1 MAAQVIDERENRELT
16 DDEKREALERQQ
28 KEKQLI
34 DFRNRYNNPNL
45 LSQYTW
51 EQLKAAA
58 KDGSL
63 KAAGFGDIQ
72 WDEKAGKFHTPSMF
86 NDHPI
91 TLKPDGKGG
100 VMPVAEEA
108 HRGWIQEH
116 KKDLWKLAAV
126 AAAAY
131 FGPGLL
137 KSLAGSG
144 SGAAG
149 LSSAELASAAASHS
163 VGALSAAEVAAAG
176 SASLAAPLTAAE
188 ILATGA
194 GGLGAATAGSGL
206 LSGAEMAATYGG
218 KVGAMT
224 AAEVAAGGAGVA
236 PLTAAEIASAG
247 TAGSGLLSG
256 AEMAA
261 KYGNQVGALTPAEV
275 AAGGSGVAPL
285 TTAEI
290 AGESSGLLSGAE
302 MAAKYGNK
310 VGALTPEQ
318 VAAGGSGIKPL
329 TAAEIAA
336 GGAAT
341 SGFDWGELLKSGIKP
356 AAGLLGSYLNE
367 KAIKDNV
374 SQQNE
379 FNKEYYEG
387 LDKKQQDRMTAAN
400 LTANTSLQS
409 MTPVQKALYAAQI
422 DTNQAGLLSKV
433 GLENMAAKYDASA
446 RNTQAASLLGAATT
460 ASDMAK
466 FTPYGITTRFGK
478 SDETGNYKLTDDVK
492 AQQDKLMGASEGF
505 LNQFTNSQSATAP
518 MSDASRR
525 MMELGQGYLTGS
537 PQEQAAKWMSDQ
549 RALLEPQRA
558 EQISSLNS
566 RLAGQGRLGLSMGGG
581 AGMMSSNP
589 ELAAYYNAQRMQDLQ
604 LAAQATR
611 EGQNYTQFGVGLVG
625 QGGQTLRDMYATQS
639 AAYNPYQTA
648 IGGANELEKLGQNA
662 LTIGT
667 DLGVKRA
674 SAGANAGQLY
684 LSGATSAANA
694 AYAGAA
700 PAAQYDDYLKAQQSG
715 INQQTGLQKTQA
727 DLQAEYD
734 QSRTQYGFDAGQANM
749 FAQAA
754 TRIPQGTAPQA
765 MPANSIWGN
774 LLTGFGS

>member
-1 MAAQVIDERENRELT
+1 MAAQVIDERETRELT
-16 DDEKREALERQQ
+16 EDEKREASERQQ

-51 EQLKAAA
+51 EQLKVAAQ
-58 KDGSL
+58 DGSL
-63 KAAGFGDIQ
+63 KAAGFGDIK

-91 TLKPDGKGG
+91 TLKSDGKGG

-108 HRGWIQEH
+108 HSGWIMEH
-116 KKDLWKLAAV
+116 KKDLWKLAA
-126 AAAAY
+126 AAAAMY
-131 FGPGLL
+131 FGPGILQ
-137 KSLAGSG
+137 SLGG

-149 LSSAELASAAASHS
+149 LSSAELAAAGNS

-176 SASLAAPLTAAE
+176 TASLAGTGLTAAE

-194 GGLGAATAGSGL
+194 GGVGAAGAAAGSGL

-224 AAEVAAGGAGVA
+224 AAQVAAGGSGVA
-236 PLTAAEIASAG
+236 GLTAAEIAGASA
-247 TAGSGLLSG
+247 ASSGLMSG

-261 KYGNQVGALTPAEV
+261 KYGSKVGALTPAEV

-285 TTAEI
+285 TAAEI
-290 AGESSGLLSGAE
+290 AGDGAASSGLMSGAE
-302 MAAKYGNK
+302 MAAKYGSK
-310 VGALTPEQ
+310 VGALTPAQ
-318 VAAGGSGIKPL
+318 VAAGGSGVKAL
-329 TAAEIAA
+329 TAAEIA
-336 GGAAT
+336 GGAA
-341 SGFDWGELLKSGIKP
+341 SGFDWNKLIKP
-356 AAGLLGSYLNE
+356 ATSLVGSYLNE
-367 KAIKDNV
+367 KAVKDNV

-379 FNKEYYEG
+379 FNKDYYEG

-409 MTPVQKALYAAQI
+409 MTPAQKALYSAQI
-422 DTNQAGLLSKV
+422 DTNQAGLLSKA

-446 RNTQAASLLGAATT
+446 RNTQASSLLGAAST

-537 PQEQAAKWMSDQ
+537 PQEQAAKWMTDQ

-604 LAAQATR
+604 MAAQATR
-611 EGQNYTQFGVGLVG
+611 EGQNYAQFGVGMVG
-625 QGGQTLRDMYATQS
+625 QGGQTLRDMYSTQS
-639 AAYNPYQTA
+639 AAYAPYQTA
-648 IGGANELEKLGQNA
+648 IGGANDLEKLGQNA

-684 LSGATSAANA
+684 LNGATSAANA

-700 PAAQYDDYLKAQQSG
+700 PAAQYEDYLKAQQSG

-734 QSRTQYGFDAGQANM
+734 QAHTQYGFDAGQANM

-765 MPANSIWGN
+765 TPANSPWGN

>member
-194 GGLGAATAGSGL
+194 GGLGAATAG
-206 LSGAEMAATYGG
+206 
-218 KVGAMT
+218 
-224 AAEVAAGGAGVA
+224 
-236 PLTAAEIASAG
+236 
-247 TAGSGLLSG
+247 
-256 AEMAA
+256 
-261 KYGNQVGALTPAEV
+261 
-275 AAGGSGVAPL
+275 
-285 TTAEI
+285 
-290 AGESSGLLSGAE
+290 SGLLSGAE